1 MKSFVLLVVLASCM
15 SSADDNTPIQPGG
28 VGGIGG
34 VSGGTTGG
42 GAGSSS
48 DGGGGVTSRVC
59 VVTDL
64 RTPTSNCDTQNLA
77 GMTVTIG
84 SQSAFTAADG
94 TFALTIP
101 NEPNLVAAV
110 TGGPSGAT
118 VSSLVPMSA
127 TSAPVV
133 LPAVRPA
140 TLSTLADN
148 NAVTLDPA
156 AGQLFLNAVN
166 ANGTGI
172 AEIEAAA
179 SQSTA
184 QLLFEGTDVIWNG
197 QSTGIHGAVWLT
209 NAIAGDVSM
218 TLSKTGSNPLTVSG
232 LPIQPGA
239 VTFVAT
245 QFQ

>member
-1 MKSFVLLVVLASCM
+1 M
-15 SSADDNTPIQPGG
+15 SSADDNTPIAPGG
-28 VGGIGG
+28 VGGI
-34 VSGGTTGG
+34 SGGTGGSTGSTGGTGSSTDGG
-42 GAGSSS
+42 GA
-48 DGGGGVTSRVC
+48 TNRVC

-84 SQSAFTAADG
+84 NQTAVTAADG
-94 TFALTIP
+94 TFTMTIP
-101 NEPNLVAAV
+101 SEPNLVATV
-110 TGGPSGAT
+110 TGGPAGDM
-118 VSSLVPMSA
+118 VNSLVPLGA

-133 LPAVRPA
+133 LPAVRP
-140 TLSTLADN
+140 STLTTIADS

-156 AGQLFLNAVN
+156 AGQLFLNAVA

-172 AEIEAAA
+172 SDIEAAA
-179 SQSTA
+179 SQSTD
-184 QLLFEGTDVIWNG
+184 QLLFEGTDVLWNG
-197 QSTGIHGAVWLT
+197 QSTGIHGAVWLA

-239 VTFVAT
+239 VTFVTT